1 MLPVVILALSFPL
14 RDKGAVR
21 GEGVFIKVSDMGDQ
35 VAFAIAN
42 VKASVIA
49 KFLAIYDR
57 FDCKVGLMIPTDRLA
72 FIFPFPVLFFVQN
85 TEQTVFE
92 GKAQIRIAVIQ
103 LPVIKGR
110 VFGKT
115 NGKGKA
121 VRLFFGGRLSFLALG
136 HNDFQMVIGRVFP
149 ELFLKIRPAH
159 FLAKQREL
167 HITQRNSVLGER
179 HDLIL
184 ICAEKYP
191 VVLVEHIADRV
202 QLRQLLRKPI
212 PVAAAVNTGSLTLHQ
227 SKEVD
232 EVLHSGRL

>member
-1 MLPVVILALSFPL
+1 MVV
-14 RDKGAVR
+14 
-21 GEGVFIKVSDMGDQ
+21 
-35 VAFAIAN
+35 
-42 VKASVIA
+42 
-49 KFLAIYDR
+49 
-57 FDCKVGLMIPTDRLA
+57 
-72 FIFPFPVLFFVQN
+72 
-85 TEQTVFE
+85 
-92 GKAQIRIAVIQ
+92 
-103 LPVIKGR
+103 
-110 VFGKT
+110 
-115 NGKGKA
+115 
-121 VRLFFGGRLSFLALG
+121 
-136 HNDFQMVIGRVFP
+136 GRVFP

-191 VVLVEHIADRV
+191 VVLVEHIADGV

-232 EVLHSGRL
+232 EILHGGRL